1 MSTRLSPSTLVLLTL
16 PPLLWAC
23 NAMVGR
29 WIHEQVPPMTLNLLR
44 WSLAFLILMPLA
56 HRVLRPGSVLWP
68 QWRRMS
74 VLGLLSIG
82 AYNALYY
89 LALQTSTPINVTLVA
104 SSMPVWMLVMGRL
117 FHAEPVRG
125 RQVAGALLSM
135 GGVLLVLCRGEWEI
149 LTHFRL
155 VPGDGYVLLA
165 TMAWAVY
172 SWMLAR
178 PAEPAALRSDWSA
191 FLIGQVLFGLGW
203 SALFAGAEWTL
214 TPAHIAWSWPVAAA
228 IAFIALGPA
237 VLAYRCWG
245 AGIQRVGPQ
254 LAGFFTNLT
263 PLFTALMSTF
273 ILNEAPRLYH
283 LLAFVLIVGGIVV
296 SSKR

>member
-1 MSTRLSPSTLVLLTL
+1 MSARLSPSTLVLLTL
-16 PPLLWAC
+16 PPLLWAG
-23 NAMVGR
+23 NSMVGR

-44 WSLAFLILMPLA
+44 WALAFLILLPLA

-68 QWRRMS
+68 LWRRMA

-82 AYNALYY
+82 AYNTLQY

-104 SSMPVWMLVMGRL
+104 SSLPVWMLIMGRL

-125 RQVAGALLSM
+125 RQIAGALLSIA
-135 GGVLLVLCRGEWEI
+135 GVLVVLSRGEWEV
-149 LTHFRL
+149 LTQFRL

-178 PAEPAALRSDWSA
+178 PVEPAELRGDWAA
-191 FLIGQVLFGLGW
+191 FLMGQVLFGLGW
-203 SALFAGAEWTL
+203 SALFAGAEWAL

-228 IAFIALGPA
+228 IAFIAVGPA
-237 VLAYRCWG
+237 VVSYRCWG

-254 LAGFFTNLT
+254 MAGFFSNLT
-263 PLFTALMSTF
+263 PLFAALMSTYF
-273 ILNEAPRLYH
+273 LNEAPRLYH

>member
-1 MSTRLSPSTLVLLTL
+1 MSARLSLSTLVLLTL
-16 PPLLWAC
+16 PPLLWAG
-23 NAMVGR
+23 NSMVGR

-44 WSLAFLILMPLA
+44 WSLAFLILLPLA
-56 HRVLRPGSVLWP
+56 HRVLRPGSVMWP
-68 QWRRMS
+68 LWRRMAM
-74 VLGLLSIG
+74 LGLLSIG
-82 AYNALYY
+82 AYNALQY

-104 SSMPVWMLVMGRL
+104 SSMPVWMLIMGRL

-135 GGVLLVLCRGEWEI
+135 AGVLLVLSRGEWEV
-149 LTHFRL
+149 LSQFRL

-178 PAEPAALRSDWSA
+178 PVEPAELRGDWSA
-191 FLIGQVLFGLGW
+191 FLLSQVFFGLGW
-203 SALFAGAEWTL
+203 SALFAGAEWSF
-214 TPAHIAWSWPVAAA
+214 TPAHIAWSLPVAAA
-228 IAFIALGPA
+228 IVFVAVGPA

-254 LAGFFTNLT
+254 LAGFFANLT
-263 PLFTALMSTF
+263 PLFAALMSTYF
-273 ILNEAPRLYH
+273 LNEAPRLYH
-283 LLAFVLIVGGIVV
+283 LLAFALIVGGIVV